1 MEILWILLLV
11 VGFILILVEILV
23 VPGMSIV
30 GIFGFSALIYGV
42 VRIFV
47 DYGTTAGWIALA
59 SVLAVCIIL
68 VVWFMKTKSW
78 KKIMLHDKLE
88 DKVNVVDQHKIKVG
102 DEGTAMSRLAPMGQ
116 ATFADEIYEVH
127 SMDGFIDQKTPIKV
141 VKIENSKIFVV
152 GL

>member
-11 VGFILILVEILV
+11 VGFILILVEIFV

-30 GIFGFSALIYGV
+30 GIFGFSAWIYGII
-42 VRIFV
+42 RIFA
-47 DYGTTAGWIALA
+47 DHGPTAGWIALA

-68 VVWFMKTKSW
+68 VIWVMKTKSW
-78 KKIMLHDKLE
+78 KKIMLNDKLE
-88 DKVNVVDQHKIKVG
+88 SKVNIVDEHKIKVG
-102 DEGTAMSRLAPMGQ
+102 DEGHAMSRLVPMGQ
-116 ATFADEIYEVH
+116 AMFAGEIYEVH